1 MYVKE
6 GNLFNQHHLLNV
18 KFIKLFSVPVILHS
32 IWDMPLYYLQNFN
45 FLYILLI
52 IIAWIFI
59 FTLINAGLQ
68 QIVRLNIEQ
77 VDEIDLPVG

>member
-6 GNLFNQHHLLNV
+6 GNLFNQHHLLNA
-18 KFIKLFSVPVILHS
+18 KFIKLFSVPVILLS

-52 IIAWIFI
+52 SIAWIFI

>member
-1 MYVKE
+1 MYVKK
-6 GNLFNQHHLLNV
+6 GNLFNQHHLLNA
-18 KFIKLFSVPVILHS
+18 KSIKLFSVPVILHY

-52 IIAWIFI
+52 SIAWIFI